1 MIGRSRATQV
11 LDFRRVPCKDEDLKS
26 LVGMPRLEAVLLN
39 CKMLTDEGMK
49 TLAQCKNLDNVSIL
63 LAENLTDEGIKE
75 LAALPRLHTLYIMS
89 MKLNGPAFEAF
100 ADSKTL
106 RSVTLE
112 LVDGF
117 TDEGAKLLAKLP
129 HVDELKIKEGFGE
142 KKLTAAG
149 IKAIVDTRM
158 PAKFEF
164 DHKLIDDDLLA
175 SLIAKGWLYGPTP
188 PGATTPKPAT
198 AADVQFITL
207 DGSKITDKG
216 MELLLNCPNVRSM
229 HLQKTGI
236 TDAALK
242 KFPAFKNLEYLSL
255 EKTRVTAE
263 GLNAITGLPIK
274 HLAMEG
280 CELSEDC
287 FKAFGK
293 MSALEELWL
302 SEAKMQPDWLKHIA
316 GLPKLN
322 ELNLR
327 NAAFDDAA
335 AKHLASLTSLE
346 DLTLNSTNLGD
357 EGFLQLLK
365 LPKLKQLY
373 VDGTKVSKEV
383 YQKAKKDHP
392 RVSFFFYGYDS

>member
-1 MIGRSRATQV
+1 
-11 LDFRRVPCKDEDLKS
+11 
-26 LVGMPRLEAVLLN
+26 
-39 CKMLTDEGMK
+39 MK

-63 LAENLTDEGIKE
+63 LAENLTDAGIKE
-75 LAALPRLHTLYIMS
+75 LAALPRLSSLYIMS
-89 MKLNGPAFEAF
+89 MKLNGSAFEAF

-117 TDEGAKLLAKLP
+117 TDEGARHLAKLP
-129 HVDELKIKEGFGE
+129 HLDELKVKEGFGE

-149 IKAIVDTRM
+149 IKAIVDARM
-158 PAKFEF
+158 PARFEF

-198 AADVQFITL
+198 PADVQFITL
-207 DGSKITDKG
+207 DGSKVTDKG
-216 MELLLNCPNVRSM
+216 MELLLNCTNVRSL

-236 TDAALK
+236 TDETLK
-242 KFPAFKNLEYLSL
+242 KLPAFKKLDYLSL
-255 EKTRVTAE
+255 EQTKVTAD

-287 FKAFGK
+287 FKAFAK

-302 SEAKMQPDWLKHIA
+302 GEAKMKADWLKHIA
-316 GLPKLN
+316 TLPKLN

-327 NAAFDDAA
+327 NADCDDAA
-335 AKHLASLTSLE
+335 AKHLTSLASLE
-346 DLTLNSTNLGD
+346 DLTLNNTKLGD
-357 EGFLQLLK
+357 EGFMQLLK

-373 VDGTKVSKEV
+373 VDGTMVTREV

-392 RVSFFFYGYDS
+392 KIRFYFYRYDS